1 MMKTI
6 WQRTVPM
13 LAALTALAACSS
25 TPTVYYQLPDS
36 AFVSANTPKQT
47 VWTNVYVVLAEP
59 LNRQSLLYQSD
70 GHTVQMTQHNL
81 WAAPL
86 SNGLAAAVAN
96 KLNRQSSLHFRPAE
110 GAAKSPAITLFIDR
124 FQGSY
129 LGQTEIRGYARLPNG
144 SIRAFH
150 AVTPQKG
157 DGYAA
162 MLESLNQGLDDVARQ
177 LQ

>member
-1 MMKTI
+1 MG
-6 WQRTVPM
+6 
-13 LAALTALAACSS
+13 
-25 TPTVYYQLPDS
+25 D
-36 AFVSANTPKQT
+36 VS
-47 VWTNVYVVLAEP
+47 
-59 LNRQSLLYQSD
+59 
-70 GHTVQMTQHNL
+70 GQHCRI
-81 WAAPL
+81 
-86 SNGLAAAVAN
+86 
-96 KLNRQSSLHFRPAE
+96 NRQSSLHFRPAE

>member
-6 WQRTVPM
+6 WQRTMPM
-13 LAALTALAACSS
+13 LAALAVLAACSS

-70 GHTVQMTQHNL
+70 EHTVQMTQHNL

-96 KLNRQSSLHFRPAE
+96 KLNRQSSLHP
-110 GAAKSPAITLFIDR
+110 I
-124 FQGSY
+124 Y
-129 LGQTEIRGYARLPNG
+129 CNC
-144 SIRAFH
+144 RA
-150 AVTPQKG
+150 TSSKP
-157 DGYAA
+157 
-162 MLESLNQGLDDVARQ
+162 
-177 LQ
+177 

>member
-1 MMKTI
+1 MMKTM
-6 WQRTVPM
+6 WQRMVPM

-70 GHTVQMTQHNL
+70 EHTVQMTQHNL

-96 KLNRQSSLHFRPAE
+96 KLNRQSSLHSDYSITNK
-110 GAAKSPAITLFIDR
+110 GSPYSTGVPFSTKMALTTPDFSASISFISFMASMMHR
-124 FQGSY
+124 VWPSFTVWPTS
-129 LGQTEIRGYARLPNG
+129 TNG
-144 SIRAFH
+144 SE
-150 AVTPQKG
+150 VG
-157 DGYAA
+157 LAA
-162 MLESLNQGLDDVARQ
+162 R
-177 LQ
+177 

>member
-1 MMKTI
+1 MMKTM

-70 GHTVQMTQHNL
+70 EPVQ
-81 WAAPL
+81 PL
-86 SNGLAAAVAN
+86 LDRWTSALTASG
-96 KLNRQSSLHFRPAE
+96 RPC
-110 GAAKSPAITLFIDR
+110 
-124 FQGSY
+124 
-129 LGQTEIRGYARLPNG
+129 ARPRSACLPG
-144 SIRAFH
+144 R
-150 AVTPQKG
+150 
-157 DGYAA
+157 
-162 MLESLNQGLDDVARQ
+162 
-177 LQ
+177 